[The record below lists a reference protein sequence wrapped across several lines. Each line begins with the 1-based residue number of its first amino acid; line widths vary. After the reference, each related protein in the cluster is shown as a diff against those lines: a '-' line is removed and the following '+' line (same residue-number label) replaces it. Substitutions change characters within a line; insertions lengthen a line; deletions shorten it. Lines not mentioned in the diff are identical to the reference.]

1 VKKISATLPI
11 ILNWLSWDLG
21 DGHLIE
27 VGRDCI
33 LDLGRKAIL
42 SPSLRA
48 HLQHK
53 NLVYLHQFFSP
64 SIAGTLGNSCL
75 SGLDL
80 LLNQDHRA
88 EWDNFSLLL
97 KAAGVCLKTKPDSL
111 IWMGG
116 DRSGRLTAK
125 NAYQALADLIWN
137 PSTANWRQRI
147 WKDTCPLKYKLFAWL
162 MLENRLL
169 FWDKLQA
176 RGWEGPNRC
185 PLCAQDNESTLHV
198 FVLCPFTQAL
208 WTAITSAL
216 NIPAHWSGNSVPSC
230 FQYWIHKSTSLPMLP
245 LHICWHIWLTRNAA
259 LFNDKKPSIPH
270 VSYLILTEANKI
282 TKPHFKPAERRT
294 LHIPLD
300 RAVAWFDGASQH
312 GGATC
317 GAGGRIVLNS
327 HSSILWTLN
336 CNQGSNT
343 KAELLGAWTS
353 LFLASCHTDDLLLL
367 GDSKITIDWLNG
379 LADLRVAALSCWMK
393 RTKEATLL
401 FRKLSFQHIFREDN
415 KVADSLSKKAL
426 HLPPNQ
432 ILFSFWEDGHE
443 GLSYKINL

>member
-1 VKKISATLPI
+1 M
-11 ILNWLSWDLG
+11 
-21 DGHLIE
+21 IE

-42 SPSLRA
+42 SPSLCA
-48 HLQHK
+48 HLQHN
-53 NLVYLHQFFSP
+53 NLIFLHQFFSP
-64 SIAGTLGNSCL
+64 TTAGTLGNTCL

-80 LLNQDHRA
+80 HLNFDLRT
-88 EWDNFSLLL
+88 EWDIFAQHL
-97 KAAGVCLKTKPDSL
+97 KAAGVYLKTTPDSL
-111 IWMGG
+111 IWTGG

-125 NAYQALADLIWN
+125 NVYQALADIIWN

-185 PLCAQDNESTLHV
+185 PLCAQDNESSLHV
-198 FVLCPFTQAL
+198 FVLCSFTRTL

-216 NIPAHWSGNSVPSC
+216 KIPAHWSGNSVLSC
-230 FQYWIHKSTSLPMLP
+230 FQFWIHNSISLPMLP
-245 LHICWHIWLTRNAA
+245 LHICWHVWLTRNTT
-259 LFNDKKPSIPH
+259 LFNDKKPSISH
-270 VSYLILTEANKI
+270 VSSLILTEALKL
-282 TKPHFKPAERRT
+282 TKPSYKPAARRT

-300 RAVAWFDGASQH
+300 RAVAWFDGASQL
-312 GGATC
+312 GGAIC

-336 CNQGSNT
+336 CFQGSNT
-343 KAELLGAWTS
+343 KAELIGAWTS
-353 LFLASCHTDDLLLL
+353 LFLASRHTDDLLLL

-379 LADLRVAALSCWMK
+379 LADIRVAALTCWK
-393 RTKEATLL
+393 ERTKEATRL
-401 FRKLSFQHIFREDN
+401 FRNLSFHHIFREEN
-415 KVADSLSKKAL
+415 KVADSLSKQAL

-443 GLSYKINL
+443 GLSYKIYL